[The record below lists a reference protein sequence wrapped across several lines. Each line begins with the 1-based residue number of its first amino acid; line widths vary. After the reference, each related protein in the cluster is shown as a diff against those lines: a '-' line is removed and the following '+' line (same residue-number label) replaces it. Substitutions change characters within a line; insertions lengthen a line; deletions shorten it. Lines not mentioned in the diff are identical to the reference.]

1 VSPLLYFALALVRGW
16 TTSYTSGME
25 PESRERRR
33 AEIESDLWEFHEDA
47 RRRGYSP
54 EGVAIHVLGR
64 LLIGMPQDV
73 LWRLESEEEAPM
85 TPRRSAWITAAAIG
99 AAVSVGAL
107 WAFFAVT
114 SLVSLPPLPDS
125 IHVERIYLRPMPPPP
140 PPPPSP
146 PPGAM
151 RMTDGAP
158 PPPPPPPSRGR
169 SGSRR

>member
-1 VSPLLYFALALVRGW
+1 MSPLLYSALALVRAW
-16 TTSYTSGME
+16 TRLYTSGVD
-25 PESRERRR
+25 PEDRDRRR

-47 RRRGYSP
+47 RRRGCSP
-54 EGVAIHVLGR
+54 EGIAIQILGR
-64 LLIGMPQDV
+64 LLFGIPHDV
-73 LWRLESEEEAPM
+73 LWRLESEEDAPM

-99 AAVSVGAL
+99 AAASVGAL

-140 PPPPSP
+140 PPPPP
-146 PPGAM
+146 PA
-151 RMTDGAP
+151 RRISHDAP
-158 PPPPPPPSRGR
+158 PPPPPPFREG